1 MRVAILA
8 NPASGRGR
16 ALRLARQLREAVQF
30 SGRVVEECS
39 ARDPAASSVIGRA
52 DVVVI
57 VGGDGTVHHQL
68 PALAKANAALWHA
81 PTGTENL
88 FAREFGMTTSADD
101 LLAALDATHAAPIDL
116 ATINKRYFA
125 IMAGVGP
132 DASIVA
138 RIAAA
143 RRGPI
148 SKLSYAWPSTI
159 EAMRPSLPTMTID
172 VDGERVVD
180 KRRGFIVVANSRHY
194 GGRLNPARDARVDDG
209 LLDVVFFPCE
219 SRVRALS
226 WTLGCRLGRQG
237 KSRYLIVHRA
247 TSVRLGIDAAHRAM
261 LQLDGE
267 FAGNASGGLDIEI
280 QPAALRVLLPVNHP
294 ARQGRSKAS
303 ASPVASPT
311 PSNTSVDSS
320 SIAAPSPSRSV

>member
-16 ALRLARQLREAVQF
+16 ALRLARDLRDAVRF
-30 SGRVVEECS
+30 SGREVEECS
-39 ARDPAASSVIGRA
+39 ARDPSSASVIAHA
-52 DVVVI
+52 DIAVI

-68 PALAKANAALWHA
+68 GALAKSSAALWHA

-101 LLAALDATHAAPIDL
+101 LLAALEAPHAAPIDF
-116 ATINKRYFA
+116 ATINGRPFA
-125 IMAGVGP
+125 IMAGIGP

-138 RIAAA
+138 RVAAA

-159 EAMRPSLPTMTID
+159 EAMRPSLPSMTID
-172 VDGERVVD
+172 VDGQRVVES
-180 KRRGFIVVANSRHY
+180 RRGFIVVANSRHY
-194 GGRLNPARDARVDDG
+194 GGRLNPARDARIDDG

-226 WTLGCRLGRQG
+226 WTLGCRLGRQS
-237 KSRYLIVHRA
+237 KSRYLISHRA
-247 TSVRLGIDAAHRAM
+247 QSVRLEIDAAHRAM

-267 FAGNASGGLDIEI
+267 FAGNASGGLNIRL
-280 QPAALRVLLPVNHP
+280 QPAALRVLLPVDHP
-294 ARQGRSKAS
+294 TRQGRSNTS
-303 ASPVASPT
+303 ASPVASRT
-311 PSNTSVDSS
+311 PASTSVDSS
-320 SIAAPSPSRSV
+320 SIDAPSPSRSV

>member
-16 ALRLARQLREAVQF
+16 ALRLARDLRETMQF
-30 SGRVVEECS
+30 SGRDVEECS
-39 ARDPAASSVIGRA
+39 ARDPAAASVIRRA

-68 PALAKANAALWHA
+68 PALTKSSAALWHA

-101 LLAALDATHAAPIDL
+101 VLAALDATHAAPIDL
-116 ATINKRYFA
+116 ATINGRHFA
-125 IMAGVGP
+125 IMAGIGP

-138 RIAAA
+138 RVAAA

-148 SKLSYAWPSTI
+148 SKMSYAWPSTI
-159 EAMRPSLPTMTID
+159 EAMRPSLPSMTID
-172 VDGERVVD
+172 VDGERVVEN
-180 KRRGFIVVANSRHY
+180 RRGFIVVANSRHY

-237 KSRYLIVHRA
+237 KSRYLISHRA
-247 TSVRLGIDAAHRAM
+247 ERVRLEIDAAHRAM

-267 FAGNASGGLDIEI
+267 YAGNASGGLDIEVR
-280 QPAALRVLLPVNHP
+280 PAALRVLLPINHP
-294 ARQGRSKAS
+294 ARQGRSNTSAS
-303 ASPVASPT
+303 AGASST
-311 PSNTSVDSS
+311 PSSTTVDSP

>member
-16 ALRLARQLREAVQF
+16 ALRLSRDLRDAVLF
-30 SGRVVEECS
+30 AGHGVEECS
-39 ARDPAASSVIGRA
+39 ARDPASAKAAARA
-52 DVVVI
+52 DVVVV

-68 PALAKANAALWHA
+68 PALAASGAALWHA

-88 FAREFGMTTSADD
+88 FAREFGMTTEPDD
-101 LLAALDATHAAPIDL
+101 LLAALGEASTARVDL
-116 ATINKRYFA
+116 AASNGRPFA

-138 RIAAA
+138 RVAAA

-148 SKLSYAWPSTI
+148 SKLSYAWPSTV
-159 EAMRPSLPTMTID
+159 EALRPSLPRMSVEI
-172 VDGERVVD
+172 DGERAVHD
-180 KRRGFIVVANSRHY
+180 RRGFVVVANSRHY
-194 GGRLNPARDARVDDG
+194 GGRLNPARDALVDDG

-237 KSRYLIVHRA
+237 KSRYLVARRA
-247 TSVRLGIDAAHRAM
+247 RRVRLEIDAAHRAM

-267 FAGNASGGLDIEI
+267 FAGNASGGLDIEV
-280 QPAALRVLLPVNHP
+280 QPAALRVLLPV
-294 ARQGRSKAS
+294 RSLGQGRSNTSAS
-303 ASPVASPT
+303 AGASST
-311 PSNTSVDSS
+311 PASVIEDSS
-320 SIAAPSPSRSV
+320 STAAPSPSRSG